1 MLIVFLGPPGAGKGT
16 QSQRLVEHLGIPHL
30 STGDALRQAIQ
41 EGSQLGKSAAGY
53 MESGQLVPD
62 ELVVGVV
69 IQRLQ
74 QSDCASGCLLDGFPR
89 NLQQAQTLDDHLS
102 RHNRSLD
109 LVLELSVDIPELQ
122 QRMLQRAEIESR
134 ADDTPEAISKRLQI
148 YRSSTEPLTSYYS
161 QRDILITVDGMGS
174 PDEVFGRIRAIIDRV
189 KNGPPA

>member
-16 QSQRLVEHLGIPHL
+16 QSQRLVEYLGIPHL

-89 NLQQAQTLDDHLS
+89 NLQQAQTLDDHLN

-109 LVLELSVDIPELQ
+109 LVLELSVDIQELQ

-134 ADDTPEAISKRLQI
+134 ADDTPEAISKRLQV

-189 KNGPPA
+189 KNGPSA

>member
-16 QSQRLVEHLGIPHL
+16 QSQRLVEYLGIPHL

-89 NLQQAQTLDDHLS
+89 NLQQAQTLDDHLN

-109 LVLELSVDIPELQ
+109 LVLELSVDIQELQ

-134 ADDTPEAISKRLQI
+134 ADDTPEAISKRLQV

-161 QRDILITVDGMGS
+161 QHDILITVDGMGS
-174 PDEVFGRIRAIIDRV
+174 PDEVSGRIRAIIDRV
-189 KNGPPA
+189 KNGPSA

>member
-16 QSQRLVEHLGIPHL
+16 QSQRLVEYLGIPHL

-74 QSDCASGCLLDGFPR
+74 QSDCASRCLLDGFPR
-89 NLQQAQTLDDHLS
+89 NLQQAQTLDDHLN

-109 LVLELSVDIPELQ
+109 LVLELSVDIQELQ

-134 ADDTPEAISKRLQI
+134 ADDTPEAISKRLQV

-174 PDEVFGRIRAIIDRV
+174 PDEVSGRIRAIIDRV
-189 KNGPPA
+189 KNGPSA